1 MTKTTISEER
11 LHLLAEVAHMY
22 YEQGLDQNAIAAFFQ
37 LSRASVSRLLSEAR
51 EHKVVEFR
59 INFPTSR
66 SAELEELLLETF
78 ALEEVYVLNT
88 SKIAESH
95 ILRRLGQLAST
106 YILSR
111 ISDNQIIGLTWG
123 TTLYETI
130 VAMPRYQTNNTQVV
144 QVIGAL
150 GTKNQLY
157 DGPEIAR
164 QFAEKL
170 GAQHHYLHSPLIVES
185 GSVRDAMLN
194 NQSVNKTIELA
205 RQAQLLVTGIGTID
219 PDFSAPLRAGYI
231 TNADIEALKQ
241 AGAVGEFCSYHI
253 DADGRPLQTSINDRI
268 VGMTIE
274 DIRSIPH
281 VVGIA
286 AGEVKAQSA
295 LAVIKSG
302 LVKAVVI
309 DDKLAARI
317 LDQP

>member
-11 LHLLAEVAHMY
+11 LQLLAEVAHMY
-22 YEQGLDQNAIAAFFQ
+22 YEQGLDQNAIAAYFQ

-66 SAELEELLLETF
+66 SSELEETLLDTF

-106 YILSR
+106 YVLSR
-111 ISDNQIIGLTWG
+111 ITDNQIIGLTWG

-130 VAMPRYQTNNTQVV
+130 VAMPRYQTNDTEVV

-150 GTKNQLY
+150 GTKNQLH

-185 GSVRDAMLN
+185 RSVRDAMLKN
-194 NQSVNKTIELA
+194 HSVNKTIELA

-219 PDFSAPLRAGYI
+219 PDYSAPLRAGYI
-231 TNADIEALKQ
+231 TAADIDALKH

-253 DADGRPLQTSINDRI
+253 DANGNPLQTSINDRI

-274 DIRSIPH
+274 DIRAIPH

-309 DDKLAARI
+309 DDKLATRI
-317 LDQP
+317 LDQY